1 MKKHGMMKWRK
12 VKNNKRDE
20 ASCASQWDDA
30 PCNTHDDRQD
40 QLDSIDCV
48 QEGILFCKKK
58 ERCEK
63 VVLFQQSNKKR
74 GESLPTLSGKDA
86 PGRKPSARFLRN
98 AESLT
103 EGMFSSVVAVVLAV
117 VLGFPIVCCFFL
129 FTESQSVK
137 EDEKKKMKIKT
148 S

>member
-63 VVLFQQSNKKR
+63 VVLFQQSNKKKRVSHCQPCQEKMRLDGNRVR
-74 GESLPTLSGKDA
+74 GS
-86 PGRKPSARFLRN
+86 
-98 AESLT
+98 
-103 EGMFSSVVAVVLAV
+103 
-117 VLGFPIVCCFFL
+117 
-129 FTESQSVK
+129 
-137 EDEKKKMKIKT
+137 
-148 S
+148 